1 MKVGDKVKR
10 SPKIWKAPAMQFVG
24 KIVETAKGGFKV
36 DFDRY
41 SINPWNGKKEKDV
54 AVFYTATELVLVK

>member
-1 MKVGDKVKR
+1 MKVGEKVKR
-10 SPKIWKAPAMQFVG
+10 SPKLWKVVKMQFVG
-24 KIVETAKGGFKV
+24 QIVETAKGGFKV

-41 SINPWNGKKEKDV
+41 SINPWNGKKEKDA